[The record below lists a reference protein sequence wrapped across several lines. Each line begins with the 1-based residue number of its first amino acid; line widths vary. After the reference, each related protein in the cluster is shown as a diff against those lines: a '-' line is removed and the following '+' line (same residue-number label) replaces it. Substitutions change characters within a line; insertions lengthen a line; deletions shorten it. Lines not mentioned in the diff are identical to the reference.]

1 MQFNFLILAKIR
13 NFLVTFL
20 NPALLANQNKRKP
33 RTHAFFFHIFFWHK
47 NLIVWGVWRYFV
59 KELNILQCL
68 KEDSTKNDA
77 VAISKPSVNKL
88 NFVASQK
95 NYVKTIQLAWK
106 NSGKISLKAGPVSV
120 IVLPSK
126 LPKILRENNSVG
138 LKE

>member
-1 MQFNFLILAKIR
+1 M
-13 NFLVTFL
+13 
-20 NPALLANQNKRKP
+20 
-33 RTHAFFFHIFFWHK
+33 
-47 NLIVWGVWRYFV
+47 